1 MYCCLA
7 PKKDGTEAIGSK
19 QSLAAAEG
27 LFQERNSKVWDT
39 HALRAEARRGGGARE
54 QQAQHEQ
61 QRYTMHDDEGPH
73 GRSRNCRSQVPLK
86 PAGRSAKPGP
96 RSALRPALP
105 RLQAPGGT
113 SPATPPEPPASAPPS
128 TAYRRGRA
136 SGPRGGA
143 ECRGQNRLYERRGR
157 LRAELREGARL
168 KGRGRAER
176 KGRDCVRGVA
186 KRGAGR
192 AGAGLNV
199 EKQLATRG
207 WAGPIWGRGEALG
220 RVRSLRKARASIFL
234 KF

>member
-1 MYCCLA
+1 M
-7 PKKDGTEAIGSK
+7 
-19 QSLAAAEG
+19 
-27 LFQERNSKVWDT
+27 
-39 HALRAEARRGGGARE
+39 
-54 QQAQHEQ
+54 
-61 QRYTMHDDEGPH
+61 
-73 GRSRNCRSQVPLK
+73 
-86 PAGRSAKPGP
+86 
-96 RSALRPALP
+96 
-105 RLQAPGGT
+105 
-113 SPATPPEPPASAPPS
+113 
-128 TAYRRGRA
+128 
-136 SGPRGGA
+136 
-143 ECRGQNRLYERRGR
+143 
-157 LRAELREGARL
+157 RAELREGARL

>member
-157 LRAELREGARL
+157 LRAELREGAKL
-168 KGRGRAER
+168 KGRVRAER

-186 KRGAGR
+186 KRRAGRGGGGAECREAVINPRVGGACLGAGR
-192 AGAGLNV
+192 SAGAG
-199 EKQLATRG
+199 
-207 WAGPIWGRGEALG
+207 P
-220 RVRSLRKARASIFL
+220 
-234 KF
+234 